1 MLAESFPDVVLLDL
15 GLPDGDGAELLRD
28 EQLATQSEIV
38 VMTGNA
44 TVESAVLALRGG
56 SLHYPPKPIDV
67 TRPRPILAGG
77 ARARQD
83 KTEGRG
89 ARGGLRQ
96 LGPCRA
102 LVG

>member
-56 SLHYPPKPIDV
+56 SLDYLTKPIDV
-67 TRPRPILAGG
+67 TRLRTILAGV
-77 ARARQD
+77 ARPREYKA
-83 KTEGRG
+83 EVRG
-89 ARGGLRQ
+89 PRGGPRQ
-96 LGPCRA
+96 RRPIGPLG
-102 LVG
+102 G